1 MNNKINKQSVQNAA
15 VNQLTFQGK
24 MIELIVQVGHHIS
37 SRAALTEE
45 VDPPDEV
52 RDHLAEGVAV
62 LESVL
67 RMQHAFVQNR
77 PQLIPPVVIPGRR

>member
-1 MNNKINKQSVQNAA
+1 MQNAA

-52 RDHLAEGVAV
+52 CDHLADGVTV
-62 LESVL
+62 LVSIF

-77 PQLIPPVVIPGRR
+77 PQLVPPVIIPGRR